1 MFMLLSFPSRSC
13 SYRKCDFF
21 ENIEAQ
27 CGMPCSIDLLAST
40 SSRRLVLSGRSQL
53 FGAEPPLKLNSEEL
67 REFDDFAAA
76 RLKVT
81 IFAALKAFVILAIN
95 ILCIVPFSAGHWLH
109 SHWGVAKFLVFSAM
123 VCAQDGQRLGVLAE
137 RPRDKTRIRHRQL
150 VLRLSDCRS
159 ACCDA

>member
-1 MFMLLSFPSRSC
+1 M
-13 SYRKCDFF
+13 
-21 ENIEAQ
+21 
-27 CGMPCSIDLLAST
+27 
-40 SSRRLVLSGRSQL
+40 

-81 IFAALKAFVILAIN
+81 IFAARKAFVILAIN

-123 VCAQDGQRLGVLAE
+123 AFFLWFVLKMGSVWASRQSARE
-137 RPRDKTRIRHRQL
+137 TRREFDI
-150 VLRLSDCRS
+150 VN
-159 ACCDA
+159 